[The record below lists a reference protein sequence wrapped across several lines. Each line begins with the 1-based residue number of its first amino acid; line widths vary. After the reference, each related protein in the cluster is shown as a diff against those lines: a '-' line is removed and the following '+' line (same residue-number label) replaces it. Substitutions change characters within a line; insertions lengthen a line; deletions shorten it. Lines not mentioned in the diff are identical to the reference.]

1 MINDSG
7 NKLQKNDT
15 SPTFGRTLA
24 LGISSPSQT
33 ELP

>member
-7 NKLQKNDT
+7 GRLQKNDT
-15 SPTFGRTLA
+15 SPAFARTLA

-33 ELP
+33 ELT